1 MVRSDRP
8 RYIAVEGPIG
18 AGKSSLAE
26 ILAEELSARI
36 IRENPEENPFLGPFY
51 KDPRRHAMSVQ
62 LFFLLQRYGQQSEL
76 SQGDLFARG
85 GVVSDYLFAKDRL
98 FASINLSPDEMAL
111 YDRIYQMLKPRT
123 VTPDLVVYLQA
134 RTGVLLD
141 RIRKRARP
149 EEKPLRAEYVEEVAR
164 AYAEFFFNYNEGP
177 LLIVNASD
185 IDFVGNASP
194 CSICAFRQPARCD
207 VLNKMPSVRDDFW
220 LPPDAITKLRQ
231 RLSRLSLILESW
243 RLSQHRVP
251 PFSPMRPILL
261 TPAGRF
267 IPIPLPQPMRK
278 HRRMSHKLSAAP
290 NRREHSIGPSS
301 ASCWSFTWAQS
312 QHCSSSVGTCFS
324 SWLSCMSLLST
335 SESAWATIAC

>member
-26 ILAEELSARI
+26 ILAEELNARI

-85 GVVSDYLFAKDRL
+85 GTVSDYLFAKDRL
-98 FASINLSPDEMAL
+98 FASLTLSPDEMAL
-111 YDRIYQMLKPRT
+111 YDRVYQMLKPRT

-134 RTGVLLD
+134 RTDVLLD
-141 RIRKRARP
+141 RIRKRGRA
-149 EEKPLRAEYVEEVAR
+149 EEKPIRAEYVADVAR

-185 IDFVGNASP
+185 IDFVNNSEDRAELIAVIRRTRTGTSH
-194 CSICAFRQPARCD
+194 
-207 VLNKMPSVRDDFW
+207 W
-220 LPPDAITKLRQ
+220 
-231 RLSRLSLILESW
+231 SR
-243 RLSQHRVP
+243 
-251 PFSPMRPILL
+251 
-261 TPAGRF
+261 G
-267 IPIPLPQPMRK
+267 
-278 HRRMSHKLSAAP
+278 
-290 NRREHSIGPSS
+290 
-301 ASCWSFTWAQS
+301 
-312 QHCSSSVGTCFS
+312 
-324 SWLSCMSLLST
+324 
-335 SESAWATIAC
+335 

>member
-1 MVRSDRP
+1 LRSQRP

-26 ILAEELSARI
+26 ILGAELQARL
-36 IRENPEENPFLGPFY
+36 IRENPDENPFLGPFY
-51 KDPRRHAMSVQ
+51 KDPKRHAMSVQ
-62 LFFLLQRYGQQSEL
+62 LFYLLARYQQQGEL

-141 RIRKRARP
+141 RIRKRSRP
-149 EEKPLRAEYVEEVAR
+149 EEKPIRAEYVAEVAR

-185 IDFVGNASP
+185 IDFVGN
-194 CSICAFRQPARCD
+194 
-207 VLNKMPSVRDDFW
+207 
-220 LPPDAITKLRQ
+220 
-231 RLSRLSLILESW
+231 EE
-243 RLSQHRVP
+243 
-251 PFSPMRPILL
+251 
-261 TPAGRF
+261 
-267 IPIPLPQPMRK
+267 
-278 HRRMSHKLSAAP
+278 HRRELISVILKAPPGTSH
-290 NRREHSIGPSS
+290 
-301 ASCWSFTWAQS
+301 WSR
-312 QHCSSSVGTCFS
+312 G
-324 SWLSCMSLLST
+324 
-335 SESAWATIAC
+335 